1 MEIPVIEELLRI
13 LMIAVMCNQLVMAFA
28 IFVVKEYWVPR
39 FERSMN
45 EPPQTT
51 FQRIENGLHYSF
63 WATGYWI
70 HKRVA
75 GRKWIVQK
83 SLFLLY
89 MLVELIVFILVYQVF
104 FLVWEIV
111 FYV

>member
-1 MEIPVIEELLRI
+1 MMVPVVEELLKI
-13 LMIAVMCNQLVMAFA
+13 MMLAVMCNQLAMAFA

-70 HKRVA
+70 HKRVV

-83 SLFLLY
+83 SLFLFY